1 MGESGLSFP
10 NETGGDLPTLGF
22 TGMSI
27 LALSVNLRLLLEAH
41 NVTWIEAGAYMLMLM
56 ALILTMLMVSY
67 TYSVV
72 GVFSC
77 TSLPQLNW
85 CSYYGIMPKLW
96 PQGTYWLTVTLSVLV
111 VLFPRFLKKALN
123 SSVEVSPAQQAIAAA
138 KKHAKELAVA
148 DRQRSLRRL
157 RTSRLHLGT
166 ARLSSMGRLMG
177 RGSSDKDKGGYTTP
191 RDDDDT
197 TQGVTLRD
205 AKGVISKPGSRAN
218 LMKKQSTADGLK
230 ETSFNFDVHEKSAKF
245 IFGQSQKATARWSL
259 DDYVPVEKAD
269 ALLVREGS
277 DVSYTEQRFHESI

>member
-1 MGESGLSFP
+1 
-10 NETGGDLPTLGF
+10 
-22 TGMSI
+22 
-27 LALSVNLRLLLEAH
+27 
-41 NVTWIEAGAYMLMLM
+41 M

-166 ARLSSMGRLMG
+166 ARLSSMGRRA
-177 RGSSDKDKGGYTTP
+177 RGSMERKGVARGCLWAAAKS
-191 RDDDDT
+191 RDLRASCVSQTDG
-197 TQGVTLRD
+197 QGQQRQGQGRLYH
-205 AKGVISKPGSRAN
+205 AKG
-218 LMKKQSTADGLK
+218 
-230 ETSFNFDVHEKSAKF
+230 
-245 IFGQSQKATARWSL
+245 
-259 DDYVPVEKAD
+259 
-269 ALLVREGS
+269 
-277 DVSYTEQRFHESI
+277 